1 VLGKELAIKSKF
13 LRRKIQMKKAVA
25 TLMLLLISASG
36 SGFADLQCGSETV
49 GELLNQGWRI
59 VKQDYIKTIGNRG
72 SAIILEDGSVYRA
85 DMTSGML
92 AGDRALLL
100 SKYVKSAKAEGYIYN
115 ICAGGFDAWVSP
127 IR

>member
-1 VLGKELAIKSKF
+1 
-13 LRRKIQMKKAVA
+13 MKKAVA
-25 TLMLLLISASG
+25 TLMLLSTSVNVMG
-36 SGFADLQCGSETV
+36 SGIADFQCGSETV
-49 GELLNQGWRI
+49 GELLNQGWGI

-92 AGDRALLL
+92 VGDEALLL
-100 SKYVKSAKAEGYIYN
+100 NRYVKSAKAEGYIYN
-115 ICAGGFDAWVSP
+115 ICAGGFDAWASP